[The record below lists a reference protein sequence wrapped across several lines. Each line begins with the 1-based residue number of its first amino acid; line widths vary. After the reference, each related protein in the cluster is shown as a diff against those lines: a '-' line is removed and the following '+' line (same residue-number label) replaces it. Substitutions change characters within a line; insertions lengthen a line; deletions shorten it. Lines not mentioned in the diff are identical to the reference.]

1 MQKLEKQPGIM
12 VIKRGVLA
20 LLTLSLLILVTN
32 SHAARFFR
40 YIDENGKLVLS
51 GSIPNDRVKYGYEVV
66 DESARVLQKIEPQL
80 TEAQYQEKRGREAAL
95 KKCRQAIDRVQNLF
109 QSQSDIDYAEEQA
122 LTSIENQIVNTKAN
136 LSHVRNQREEL
147 EMQAAQMDLSGK
159 PIANTFLDNI
169 ESATRLLQL
178 PALAGKSIE
187 IKYKMERSGNLRAG
201 TFCISAST
209 SGVAYHD
216 DFVESDGDVGVTLT
230 AELDNL
236 DSTTGNETVVVKYA
250 TTTDS
255 STVTMDY
262 VVTEMV

>member
-136 LSHVRNQREEL
+136 LTHVRNQREEL

-159 PIANTFLDNI
+159 PIANTVLDNI
-169 ESATRLLQL
+169 ESARTQERNLKEQIKMRHAEKLTVGADYNFERQVFELADCERGL
-178 PALAGKSIE
+178 PD
-187 IKYKMERSGNLRAG
+187 R
-201 TFCISAST
+201 
-209 SGVAYHD
+209 
-216 DFVESDGDVGVTLT
+216 
-230 AELDNL
+230 EL
-236 DSTTGNETVVVKYA
+236 VPR
-250 TTTDS
+250 
-255 STVTMDY
+255 
-262 VVTEMV
+262 

>member
-80 TEAQYQEKRGREAAL
+80 SEAQYQEKRGREAAL

-136 LSHVRNQREEL
+136 LTHVRNQREEL

-159 PIANTFLDNI
+159 PIANTVLDNI
-169 ESATRLLQL
+169 ESARTQERNLKEQIKMRHAEKLTVGADYNFERQVFELADCERGL
-178 PALAGKSIE
+178 PD
-187 IKYKMERSGNLRAG
+187 R
-201 TFCISAST
+201 
-209 SGVAYHD
+209 
-216 DFVESDGDVGVTLT
+216 
-230 AELDNL
+230 EL
-236 DSTTGNETVVVKYA
+236 VPR
-250 TTTDS
+250 
-255 STVTMDY
+255 
-262 VVTEMV
+262 

>member
-12 VIKRGVLA
+12 VIKRGVCA

-136 LSHVRNQREEL
+136 LTHVRNQREEL

-169 ESATRLLQL
+169 ESARTQERNLKEQIKMRHAEKLTVGADYNFERQVFELADCERGL
-178 PALAGKSIE
+178 PD
-187 IKYKMERSGNLRAG
+187 R
-201 TFCISAST
+201 
-209 SGVAYHD
+209 
-216 DFVESDGDVGVTLT
+216 
-230 AELDNL
+230 EL
-236 DSTTGNETVVVKYA
+236 VPR
-250 TTTDS
+250 
-255 STVTMDY
+255 
-262 VVTEMV
+262 

>member
-136 LSHVRNQREEL
+136 LTHVRNQREEL

-169 ESATRLLQL
+169 ESARTQERNLKEQIKMRHAEKLTVGADYSFERQVFELADCERGL
-178 PALAGKSIE
+178 PD
-187 IKYKMERSGNLRAG
+187 R
-201 TFCISAST
+201 
-209 SGVAYHD
+209 
-216 DFVESDGDVGVTLT
+216 
-230 AELDNL
+230 EL
-236 DSTTGNETVVVKYA
+236 VPR
-250 TTTDS
+250 
-255 STVTMDY
+255 
-262 VVTEMV
+262 

>member
-136 LSHVRNQREEL
+136 LTHVRNQREEL

-169 ESATRLLQL
+169 ESARTQERNLKEQIKMRHAEKLTVGADYNFERQVFELADCERGL
-178 PALAGKSIE
+178 PD
-187 IKYKMERSGNLRAG
+187 R
-201 TFCISAST
+201 
-209 SGVAYHD
+209 
-216 DFVESDGDVGVTLT
+216 
-230 AELDNL
+230 EL
-236 DSTTGNETVVVKYA
+236 VPR
-250 TTTDS
+250 
-255 STVTMDY
+255 
-262 VVTEMV
+262 

>member
-80 TEAQYQEKRGREAAL
+80 SEAQYQEKRGREAAL

-136 LSHVRNQREEL
+136 LTHVRNQREEL

-169 ESATRLLQL
+169 ESARTQERNLKEQIKMRHAEKLTVGADYNFERQVFELADCERGL
-178 PALAGKSIE
+178 PD
-187 IKYKMERSGNLRAG
+187 R
-201 TFCISAST
+201 
-209 SGVAYHD
+209 
-216 DFVESDGDVGVTLT
+216 
-230 AELDNL
+230 EL
-236 DSTTGNETVVVKYA
+236 VPR
-250 TTTDS
+250 
-255 STVTMDY
+255 
-262 VVTEMV
+262 

>member
-109 QSQSDIDYAEEQA
+109 KSQSDIDYAEEQA

-136 LSHVRNQREEL
+136 LTHVRNQREEL

-169 ESATRLLQL
+169 ESARTQERNLKEQIKMRHAEKLTVGADYNFERQVFELADCERGL
-178 PALAGKSIE
+178 PD
-187 IKYKMERSGNLRAG
+187 R
-201 TFCISAST
+201 
-209 SGVAYHD
+209 
-216 DFVESDGDVGVTLT
+216 
-230 AELDNL
+230 EL
-236 DSTTGNETVVVKYA
+236 VPR
-250 TTTDS
+250 
-255 STVTMDY
+255 
-262 VVTEMV
+262 